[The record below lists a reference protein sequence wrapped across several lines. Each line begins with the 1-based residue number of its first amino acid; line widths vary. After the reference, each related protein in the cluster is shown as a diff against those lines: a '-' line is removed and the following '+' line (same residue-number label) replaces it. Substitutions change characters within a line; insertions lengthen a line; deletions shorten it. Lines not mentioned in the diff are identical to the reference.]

1 MSVIIRSLGDGPSP
15 ILVDHHHSLCIIIFI
30 IHACS
35 LCNCVSL
42 INHPP
47 ENQSGA
53 TYAILSPISTSH
65 LGVGNSIS
73 HAYNNSRIPSSRSHE
88 DILARV
94 LAARLPHLKLLT
106 SLQDRPEATIS
117 KAESCG
123 LIDVPFADL
132 VTQSDVVLSILP
144 PSWAVWRATEIIAH
158 KPDKKPIFVDA
169 NSVSAG
175 IVGYISSILETKG
188 IPFIDGCIIGIPA
201 GDDFSSIP
209 KLYLSAS
216 PELEDLM

>member
-1 MSVIIRSLGDGPSP
+1 MP
-15 ILVDHHHSLCIIIFI
+15 I
-30 IHACS
+30 
-35 LCNCVSL
+35 
-42 INHPP
+42 
-47 ENQSGA
+47 
-53 TYAILSPISTSH
+53 TT
-65 LGVGNSIS
+65 
-73 HAYNNSRIPSSRSHE
+73 
-88 DILARV
+88 
-94 LAARLPHLKLLT
+94 
-106 SLQDRPEATIS
+106 DRPEATIS